1 MAYSAVQSDPL
12 LSASTKNVYL
22 NTLELLS
29 DLLGFKLNSLSEFT
43 TALSNAETV
52 YERIKERWPT
62 NSTRARVLTV
72 ILAAVRLTNAKL
84 SAKDVTI
91 YKHIHWV
98 LSRNSSR
105 KAGKMTARERAA
117 WVSHEEALREV
128 DRLGREAP
136 GSPAHL
142 LLAMY
147 TLWPPNRG
155 DYGAV
160 RIYDREADV
169 PRALRPWAQ
178 LKGPAHNGL
187 TFAETQKSALFG
199 GDAMAHVRVASRDT
213 AMPRDNFL
221 VLRPSTPGFWRGPG
235 EPPQRYINFG
245 KSPRLVLLSHKTAGS
260 HGRLL
265 RVMPPAL
272 ARVVGESLDANPRDW
287 LFVNATGQ
295 PFKDSHAFTVWAG
308 RTLSRIFNG
317 RHVGPNILRHSFISA
332 VDFNE
337 SNAGQLARLARDM
350 GHSQAM
356 QRRYVLRAA
365 APRRS
370 TDDQGIVMRS
380 GAGRHR

>member
-1 MAYSAVQSDPL
+1 MAYTAIQSNPL

-29 DLLGFKLNSLSEFT
+29 DLLGFKLNSLPEFT
-43 TALSNAETV
+43 EALSGAESV
-52 YERIKERWPT
+52 YDRIKKRWPT

-72 ILAAVRLTNAKL
+72 ILAALRLTRVPI
-84 SAKDVTI
+84 SPKDLTI
-91 YKHIHWV
+91 YKHVHWV

-105 KAGKMTARERAA
+105 KTGKMTPRERAA
-117 WVSHEEALREV
+117 WVSHDEALAEV
-128 DRLGREAP
+128 DRLQREAP
-136 GSPAHL
+136 GSPEHL

-160 RIYDREADV
+160 RIYDRDADL

-178 LKGPAHNGL
+178 LKGPTNNGL
-187 TFAETQKSALFG
+187 KFASAEKSKLFG
-199 GDAMAHVRVASRDT
+199 GDAMKRVKVASRDDS
-213 AMPRDNFL
+213 MPQENFL
-221 VLRPSTPGFWRGPG
+221 LLRPSIPGYWKGPG
-235 EPPQRYINFG
+235 EPPQRYVNFG
-245 KSPRLVLLSHKTAGS
+245 SSPRLVLMAHKTAGS

-272 ARVVGESLDANPRDW
+272 TRVVAESLTANPRDW
-287 LFVNATGQ
+287 LFVNSTGQ

-337 SNAGQLARLARDM
+337 SNAGQLSRLARDM

-356 QRRYVLRAA
+356 QRKYVLRDA
-365 APRRS
+365 APRAAPDS
-370 TDDQGIVMRS
+370 LGLVMRS
-380 GAGRHR
+380 GARGDR